1 MSGRKVKFSSIKRKK
16 RAKVFRG
23 YKSAPPASTST
34 PAPAPTPPASSPAPT
49 LPTPAPTLP
58 TPAPT
63 VSIPPSST
71 SAHPP
76 TSSDEPV
83 AFSTRSSKKIALSR
97 DAAAASSQPGPSSE
111 DNCGDYHLIRMSNLK
126 RAVSAFSCCGSPL
139 SVTEDRT
146 SRRGFV
152 VKMAI
157 CCTVCGKKS
166 KITDPYCEDDLEVN
180 SRSVLASRV
189 MGKGRSGLATFACV
203 MGMLPPLTQTHHSYH
218 YDDIK
223 RATEAEKQ
231 SNMSAAAALLRKDA
245 DEDEIVD
252 VKVTCDATWQKRG
265 HQSLYGVV
273 VVASWDT
280 GQVLD
285 TEVLSKWCHECN
297 AKRHLDPT
305 SEQFLDW
312 WEGHQH
318 LCGQSFYGSA
328 GSMEAEGALNIWK
341 RSVEKHKLRY
351 TAMIADGDS
360 STYPTICDAKPY
372 GDSHPIIKH
381 ECVGHVQKRMYAHLK
396 TAKAKPHFG
405 ADGKRVRMGGKG
417 RLTDVLMKK
426 FQRFYGKAIRSN
438 VNNAEAM
445 KRAVMAIFYHSYSTD
460 DRPLH
465 FMCPASDKSWCKYQR
480 AIVKG
485 EPPPPAKPTIHPD
498 IGPYVKR
505 VFLDLSEDS
514 LMERCVLGATQ
525 NQNESFNSIIWN
537 RCPKTD
543 FASVAVVE
551 MCVDLAV
558 ITFNSGMGALRGVLK
573 RLNYHCGPTTSRFLD
588 KVDDNRI
595 WMASYKGKELVK
607 KRRRQMRLDRVTI
620 EEEQAQ
626 TEGVTYSAGAF

>member
-23 YKSAPPASTST
+23 YKSAPPAS
-34 PAPAPTPPASSPAPT
+34 APTPPASS
-49 LPTPAPTLP
+49 PAPTLP

-166 KITDPYCEDDLEVN
+166 KIIDPYCEDDLEVN
-180 SRSVLASRV
+180 RRSVLALRV
-189 MGKGRSGLATFACV
+189 MGKGRSGLATFAGV

-218 YDDIK
+218 YDHIK

-318 LCGQSFYGSA
+318 LCGQNFYGSA
-328 GSMEAEGALNIWK
+328 GSMEAA
-341 RSVEKHKLRY
+341 
-351 TAMIADGDS
+351 
-360 STYPTICDAKPY
+360 Y

-381 ECVGHVQKRMYAHLK
+381 ECVGYVQKRMYAHLK

-445 KRAVMAIFYHSYSTD
+445 KRAVMAIFL
-460 DRPLH
+460 PLLL
-465 FMCPASDKSWCKYQR
+465 Y
-480 AIVKG
+480 
-485 EPPPPAKPTIHPD
+485 
-498 IGPYVKR
+498 
-505 VFLDLSEDS
+505 
-514 LMERCVLGATQ
+514 
-525 NQNESFNSIIWN
+525 
-537 RCPKTD
+537 
-543 FASVAVVE
+543 
-551 MCVDLAV
+551 
-558 ITFNSGMGALRGVLK
+558 
-573 RLNYHCGPTTSRFLD
+573 
-588 KVDDNRI
+588 
-595 WMASYKGKELVK
+595 
-607 KRRRQMRLDRVTI
+607 
-620 EEEQAQ
+620 
-626 TEGVTYSAGAF
+626 